1 MYYKVMTFVKR
12 MIEDVKIIL
21 TDLSTVNFGVEMW
34 FDGGAKVYILC
45 EYYNICVDHGNQND
59 R

>member
-21 TDLSTVNFGVEMW
+21 TDLSTVNFGVEVW
-34 FDGGAKVYILC
+34 FDDSAKVYILC
-45 EYYNICVDHGNQND
+45 EYYNICV
-59 R
+59 